1 MTCLINKETMNLK
14 VAPLKRLL
22 LMETM
27 TRANKSYTC
36 KNQATPLWSSRMDL
50 MAIKTDLQ
58 KNQAAWYNQQAIWV
72 LVQREQRPTTR
83 NPLERENAPLKR
95 ETRQRN
101 REIERNETIAAVVHS
116 TVCNFIS

>member
-1 MTCLINKETMNLK
+1 
-14 VAPLKRLL
+14 
-22 LMETM
+22 
-27 TRANKSYTC
+27 
-36 KNQATPLWSSRMDL
+36 

-83 NPLERENAPLKR
+83 NPLERENVPLKR

-101 REIERNETIAAVVHS
+101 REIERNETMAAAVQS

>member
-27 TRANKSYTC
+27 TRAKKSYTC

-72 LVQREQRPTTR
+72 LVQREQ
-83 NPLERENAPLKR
+83 
-95 ETRQRN
+95 
-101 REIERNETIAAVVHS
+101 
-116 TVCNFIS
+116 